1 MVSISFEVLSSPIF
15 YSYLIES
22 NQYINWSQLIYR
34 TDQLRA
40 LGSILYTEY
49 RVSVILASLL
59 LFVSIVGALAVT
71 LYFPK
76 NKFSVEEIN
85 CMKMQDANNQA
96 RRSSIFVAI
105 NK

>member
-1 MVSISFEVLSSPIF
+1 M
-15 YSYLIES
+15 
-22 NQYINWSQLIYR
+22 
-34 TDQLRA
+34 
-40 LGSILYTEY
+40 
-49 RVSVILASLL
+49 
-59 LFVSIVGALAVT
+59 VGALAVT

-85 CMKMQDANNQA
+85 SMKMQDANNQA